1 LEIKDLTIKDIAKIA
16 GVSTMTVSRVINNE
30 KYVKTETKDRV
41 LKLIL
46 EYGYE
51 PNFFA
56 KSLKSRKSKT
66 IGLIIG
72 DIENPYYS
80 RLAKGVIDVAESSDY
95 NVIVCN
101 SKYKAELSERYINML
116 IKKGVD
122 GVLIATVDVF
132 SELINKLNKRDIPF
146 VLITRKLDLPGI
158 NYITADDYLGG
169 RIAAEYLISL
179 GHKKIFFLKAA
190 NVWGSNERIRAFTDV
205 LKENSI
211 YYDESY
217 FSDYLENLDQSYN
230 TTKKFLTEDKNK
242 NFTAIIGG
250 NDFLAIGAME
260 AIIESGLN
268 IPEDISLI
276 GYDNLNITSILKV
289 SLTTVQ
295 QPKLRFGELATKR
308 IIQMI
313 ENHEETKKNPQ
324 KLVIKPELVIRKSC
338 RKLD

>member
-1 LEIKDLTIKDIAKIA
+1 MEIKDLTIKDIAKIA
-16 GVSTMTVSRVINNE
+16 GVSTMTVSRVMNNE
-30 KYVKTETKDRV
+30 KYVKKETKDKV
-41 LKLIL
+41 FKVIS

-80 RLAKGVIDVAESSDY
+80 RLAKGVIDIAESSDY

-101 SKYKAELSERYINML
+101 SKYKAELSERYVNML

-122 GVLIATVDVF
+122 GVLIATVDVYN
-132 SELINKLNKRDIPF
+132 ELINKLNKRDIPF

-169 RIAAEYLISL
+169 RIAAEYLVSL

-190 NVWGSNERIRAFTDV
+190 NVWGANERIRAFIDV
-205 LKENSI
+205 LKENNI
-211 YYDESY
+211 YYDDSY
-217 FSDYLENLDQSYN
+217 FSDYLENLEQSYN
-230 TTKKFLTEDKNK
+230 ATKKFLSDEKNK

-268 IPEDISLI
+268 IPDDISLI
-276 GYDNLNITSILKV
+276 GYDNLNITAILKV
-289 SLTTVQ
+289 PLTTIK
-295 QPKLRFGELATKR
+295 QPKLRFGELATER
-308 IIQMI
+308 IIEMI
-313 ENHEETKKNPQ
+313 EDHDKTKLNPQ
-324 KLVIKPELVIRKSC
+324 KLVIKPELVVRKSC
-338 RKLD
+338 RKIN

>member
-1 LEIKDLTIKDIAKIA
+1 LQIKELTIKDIAKIA

-30 KYVKTETKDRV
+30 RYVKTETKDRV
-41 LKLIL
+41 LKTIS

-56 KSLKSRKSKT
+56 KSLKSKKSKT

-72 DIENPYYS
+72 DVENPYYS
-80 RLAKGVIDVAESSDY
+80 RLAKGVIDVAEASDY

-101 SKYKAELSERYINML
+101 SKYNAELSEKYVNML

-122 GVLIATVDVF
+122 GVLIATVDVYN
-132 SELINKLNKRDIPF
+132 ELVNKLNKRDIPF
-146 VLITRKLDLPGI
+146 VLITRKLDLPAI

-169 RIAAEYLISL
+169 QIAAQYLVNL

-190 NVWGSNERIRAFTDV
+190 NVWGANERIRAFTDV
-205 LKENSI
+205 LKENNI
-211 YYDESY
+211 YYDDGY
-217 FSDYLENLDQSYN
+217 FSDYLENLEQSYN
-230 TTKKFLTEDKNK
+230 VTKKFLSEEKNK

-276 GYDNLNITSILKV
+276 GYDNLNITAILKV
-289 SLTTVQ
+289 PLTTVK
-295 QPKLRFGELATKR
+295 QPKLRFGELATER
-308 IIQMI
+308 IIKMI
-313 ENHEETKKNPQ
+313 ENHDETKLNPQ
-324 KLVIKPELVIRKSC
+324 KLVINPELVIRKSC
-338 RKLD
+338 RKID

>member
-1 LEIKDLTIKDIAKIA
+1 MEIKDITIKDIAKIA
-16 GVSTMTVSRVINNE
+16 GVSTMTVSRAINNE
-30 KYVKTETKDRV
+30 KYVKAETKDKV
-41 LKLIL
+41 FKVIS

-66 IGLIIG
+66 IGLIIC

-80 RLAKGVIDVAESSDY
+80 RLAKGVIDIAESSDY

-122 GVLIATVDVF
+122 GVLIATVDVNN
-132 SELINKLNKRDIPF
+132 ELINKLNMRDIPF
-146 VLITRKLDLPGI
+146 VLVTRKLDLPGI
-158 NYITADDYLGG
+158 NYITNDDYLGG
-169 RIAAEYLISL
+169 RIAAEYLVGL

-190 NVWGSNERIRAFTDV
+190 NVWGANERIRAFTDV
-205 LKENSI
+205 LKENDI
-211 YYDESY
+211 YYDDSY
-217 FSDYLENLDQSYN
+217 FSDYLENLEQSYN
-230 TTKKFLTEDKNK
+230 ATKKFLSDKK
-242 NFTAIIGG
+242 SKDFTAIIGG

-268 IPEDISLI
+268 IPDDISLI

-289 SLTTVQ
+289 PLTTVK
-295 QPKLRFGELATKR
+295 QPKLRFGELATIR
-308 IIQMI
+308 IIKMI
-313 ENHEETKKNPQ
+313 ENHGKTKLKPQ

-338 RKLD
+338 KNIK

>member
-1 LEIKDLTIKDIAKIA
+1 MEIKDLTIKDIAKIA

>member
-1 LEIKDLTIKDIAKIA
+1 MEIKDLTIKDIAKIA

-338 RKLD
+338 MKID